1 MVLFSVKI
9 IFIQNIVINQLE
21 SKSRE
26 LDFVVYSAV
35 ALLTPDPDAQSL
47 LLLFAPNTD
56 NYNYI

>member
-26 LDFVVYSAV
+26 LDFVFYSAI